1 MHDLSEAG
9 TASAPTSRPAL
20 HLTARE
26 GWINDP
32 VGLTYHQGLY
42 HQFFQH
48 IPRQTVW
55 SPECRWGHA
64 VSEDLLTWTERDI
77 VLTPGDGDGG
87 CWSGSLVVDDDGQA
101 TIFYTTVQLDDLN
114 IGRIRT
120 AKPDDQS
127 WSTWRKGAV
136 IAAVAPTVDT
146 SIFRDPHVSRD
157 AGGWRMLV
165 GAGRTDGTATA
176 LAYSSGDLI
185 DWSFDGEFASRPS
198 AERDPVWTGAAWEC
212 PQLIPFRGK
221 YALLFSVWEPW
232 IAHYEA
238 YAIGQMIDGH
248 FEIDRWGR
256 LSYGNSYYAGAAF
269 TDADGRAGLIYWLRG
284 IDDSEGRWVGAH
296 SLPHVLRL
304 DENDILIPEPHPNI
318 AQRRGQPRSIGPDSN
333 LASTVLPPVAEAEWE
348 IVPDQPAS
356 LNVLSA
362 DGASVLRIFA
372 DDVGLQI
379 EIENKTWRMPS
390 AAHIRL
396 IFDGPILELFGS
408 TGVFSAP
415 IPGGGAQ
422 TISVAGSGC
431 SIYRL

>member
-1 MHDLSEAG
+1 MSDARGASIASTP
-9 TASAPTSRPAL
+9 TARPAL
-20 HLTARE
+20 HLTAQE

-48 IPRQTVW
+48 IPGQTLG

-77 VLTPGDGDGG
+77 VLAPGDGDGG
-87 CWSGSLVVDDDGQA
+87 CWSGSLVVDDGEA

-120 AKPDDQS
+120 AKPHDQS

-157 AGGWRMLV
+157 ADGWRMLV

-176 LAYSSGDLI
+176 LAYNSADLI

-212 PQLIPFRGK
+212 PQLIPFGSK

-238 YAIGQMIDGH
+238 YAIGRMIDGH
-248 FEIDRWGR
+248 FEIDRWGQ
-256 LSYGNSYYAGAAF
+256 LSYGDSYYAGAAF

-284 IDDSEGRWVGAH
+284 IDDSEGQWAGAH
-296 SLPHVLRL
+296 SLPHALRL
-304 DENDILIPEPHPNI
+304 DENDVLIAEPHPNI
-318 AQRRGQPRSIGPDSN
+318 TQRRGRPTMIGPDSN
-333 LASTVLPPVAEAEWE
+333 LASTVLPSVAEAEWE

-362 DGASVLRIFA
+362 DGASVLRIFT
-372 DDVGLQI
+372 DDFGLQI
-379 EIENKTWRMPS
+379 EIENKTWQMPF
-390 AAHIRL
+390 AGHIRL

-415 IPGGGAQ
+415 IPRGSAR
-422 TISVAGSGC
+422 TISVTGSGC